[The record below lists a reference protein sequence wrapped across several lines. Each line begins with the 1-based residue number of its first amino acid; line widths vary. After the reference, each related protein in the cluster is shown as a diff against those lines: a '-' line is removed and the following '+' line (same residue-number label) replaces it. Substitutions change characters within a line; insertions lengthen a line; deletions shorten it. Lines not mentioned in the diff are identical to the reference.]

1 MIFSMPAD
9 LPLLY
14 DKNRRTFMLI
24 LSVLI
29 GLLYLACISSNGVR
43 DFIKAW
49 QLNPEQENY
58 VLIPYSGN
66 TSQLENDT
74 VEMEKF
80 LKKSPLVKGFRKI
93 DEQSFQRMFSPQIGS
108 SKSWIES
115 IPFPVF
121 IELDMKSSAQ
131 EKLLLI
137 ENQIKGIVPD
147 AQVYTQPRYS
157 AEFVSSL
164 KLTVSDLEQTG
175 RLGYTEGITRIFVQ
189 ALRQLDVNMRPLHC
203 TDMKRETV
211 YIKDQDIWEKENEKK
226 TKLKNVLRMVARK
239 NLTMLP
245 VWQEQNPN
253 YQHLDTQ
260 ENDMFIRISLSS
272 LGPEGKE
279 EQDKQDDKIIRNVL
293 KEVVLDKSKKYNI
306 TNG

>member
-157 AEFVSSL
+157 AEFVSSFEIL
-164 KLTVSDLEQTG
+164 SYILDCIIACFVTAFLAVMVLMTRALFAQQTKNIE
-175 RLGYTEGITRIFVQ
+175 RLSLLGATP
-189 ALRQLDVNMRPLHC
+189 A
-203 TDMKRETV
+203 
-211 YIKDQDIWEKENEKK
+211 YIK
-226 TKLKNVLRMVARK
+226 KLYCWFMARCIALSCIYGFMGACFVCWSIYMATEHMAFFPYGFTGPSLLLYFLLPYSCLMVGVGVTYILVA
-239 NLTMLP
+239 
-245 VWQEQNPN
+245 
-253 YQHLDTQ
+253 
-260 ENDMFIRISLSS
+260 SS
-272 LGPEGKE
+272 LGK
-279 EQDKQDDKIIRNVL
+279 L
-293 KEVVLDKSKKYNI
+293 WSCA
-306 TNG
+306 